1 MCLICVEFKKEALTV
16 TEAWRNLQEMKEGM
30 PDEHYDEVVSLIV
43 EQIYEDQG
51 DLSDE
56 DDLDSLMETLEDAGQ
71 LSFGGWEMAE
81 LNLSNDEEV
90 DTREEERDLW
100 DSDYLGYFED

>member
-30 PDEHYDEVVSLIV
+30 TDEHYDEVVNMIV
-43 EQIYEDQG
+43 EQLYEDQL
-51 DLSDE
+51 DLNDE
-56 DDLDSLMETLEDAGQ
+56 DDLVSLMETLEDAGQ
-71 LSFGGWEMAE
+71 LSFGGWEMVD
-81 LNLSNDEEV
+81 SKSEEA
-90 DTREEERDLW
+90 DSSEEEHDLW